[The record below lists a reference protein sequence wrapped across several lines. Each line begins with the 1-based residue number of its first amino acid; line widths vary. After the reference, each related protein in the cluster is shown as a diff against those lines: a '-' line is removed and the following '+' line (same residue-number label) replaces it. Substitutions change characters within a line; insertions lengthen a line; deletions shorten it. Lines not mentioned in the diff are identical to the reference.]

1 MVFFIRVTNDN
12 SLPLYKCEIIYS
24 SSYIERIRVSND
36 GLYMVLQSNRPI
48 LLCKGMKYNKIQW
61 NLIEGNIENKTLID
75 LITSKI
81 EETL

>member
-1 MVFFIRVTNDN
+1 MVFFIRIQNDTV
-12 SLPLYKCEIIYS
+12 STFYKCEIIYS
-24 SSYIERIRVSND
+24 STYIEHIMISNE
-36 GLYMVLQSNRPI
+36 GWYIVLQSNRPL

-61 NLIEGNIENKTLID
+61 NLIEGNIENKILID

>member
-1 MVFFIRVTNDN
+1 MVFFIRIQNDTV
-12 SLPLYKCEIIYS
+12 SPSYKCEIIYS
-24 SSYIERIRVSND
+24 STYIEHIMISNE
-36 GLYMVLQSNRPI
+36 GWYIVLQSNRPL

-61 NLIEGNIENKTLID
+61 NLIEGNIENKILID

>member
-1 MVFFIRVTNDN
+1 MVFFIRIQNDTV
-12 SLPLYKCEIIYS
+12 SPIYKCEIIYS
-24 SSYIERIRVSND
+24 STYIEHIMISNE
-36 GLYMVLQSNRPI
+36 GCYIVLQSNRPL

-61 NLIEGNIENKTLID
+61 NLIEGNIENKILID

>member
-1 MVFFIRVTNDN
+1 MVFFIRIQNDTV
-12 SLPLYKCEIIYS
+12 SPIYKCEIIYS
-24 SSYIERIRVSND
+24 STYIEHIMISNE
-36 GLYMVLQSNRPI
+36 GWYIVLQSNRPL

-61 NLIEGNIENKTLID
+61 NLIEGNIENKILID